1 MSERPRR
8 PRPGVRRTDWAIAA
22 AASLELFTLV
32 GALDIESA
40 AVCPPALLGLV
51 LRRRFPVPVLLATLP
66 SMATG
71 HLWLAPMIAMF
82 TVAAELPRHPVRR
95 PAVIGCAAAVFA
107 SSMQWGLVAEPAL
120 TWTDHLITVQIALM
134 FSIGPTGLGLLAR
147 TRSELRSRLAELT
160 ESQARGRRLEAEQ
173 AVARERARMAR
184 EMHDTV
190 SYHLGIIT
198 AQAGALW
205 ATAPDDTVR
214 EDAETIRRHG
224 ADAMRELRDV
234 VGVLRGP
241 DEEEA
246 GHARLDNLPALVEE
260 SRLDATLSLTLPDG
274 GHPCAAAVERAAYRT
289 VQEALTNVR
298 KHAPGA
304 PVTVSVGPS
313 PDRRDTL
320 VIEVRNGPA
329 TAPPPPG
336 PSGGFGLRG
345 LKERTALAGGRLDA
359 GPTDDGGFLVRAVLP
374 LSPPAVSETPPPTRA
389 AGGTRWYGK
398 RWYRTRWYGKT
409 RAPRPR
415 CCAPAPPPE
424 LDWPGP
430 AWTGSR

>member
-1 MSERPRR
+1 MSDPARPSLPTPVRPRR
-8 PRPGVRRTDWAIAA
+8 RPTVRVALRGTVRPADWAIAA
-22 AASLELFTLV
+22 AASLELLTLV
-32 GALDIESA
+32 GALDAESA

-51 LRRRFPVPVLLATLP
+51 LRRRFPVLVLLATLP

-82 TVAAELPRHPVRR
+82 TVASELSRR

-107 SSMQWGLVAEPAL
+107 SAMWCGLAAEPGM
-120 TWTDHLITVQIALM
+120 TWSDHLITVQIALM

-173 AVARERARMAR
+173 AVARERARIAR

-190 SYHLGIIT
+190 SYHLGIIA

-234 VGVLRGP
+234 VGVLRGGGP
-241 DEEEA
+241 GTDDEDDA
-246 GHARLDNLPALVEE
+246 GHARLDNLPALVDD
-260 SRLDATLSLTLPDG
+260 SRLGATLDLALPGDG
-274 GHPCAAAVERAAYRT
+274 AQCAPAVERAAYRT

-313 PDRRDTL
+313 DRHDAL
-320 VIEVRNGPA
+320 VVEVRNGA
-329 TAPPPPG
+329 AAAPPAAV
-336 PSGGFGLRG
+336 PSSGFGLRG
-345 LKERTALAGGRLDA
+345 LKERTALAGGRLEA
-359 GPTDDGGFLVRAVLP
+359 GPTGDGGFLVRALLP
-374 LSPPAVSETPPPTRA
+374 LAPGT
-389 AGGTRWYGK
+389 GTRQ
-398 RWYRTRWYGKT
+398 
-409 RAPRPR
+409 A
-415 CCAPAPPPE
+415 A
-424 LDWPGP
+424 
-430 AWTGSR
+430 SRSYTDTCRRLEAV

>member
-8 PRPGVRRTDWAIAA
+8 PRPAVRGTDWAITA

-32 GALDIESA
+32 GALDLESA

-82 TVAAELPRHPVRR
+82 TVAAELPRRPARR

-107 SSMQWGLVAEPAL
+107 SSMRWGLVAEPGP
-120 TWTDHLITVQIALM
+120 TWSDHLITVQIALM

-190 SYHLGIIT
+190 SYHLGIIA

-241 DEEEA
+241 DEDDA

-260 SRLDATLSLTLPDG
+260 SRLDATLHLTLPEDE
-274 GHPCAAAVERAAYRT
+274 GHVCAAAVERAAYRT

-320 VIEVRNGPA
+320 VVEIRNGPA
-329 TAPPPPG
+329 TAPPADVPA
-336 PSGGFGLRG
+336 GGFGLRG

-374 LSPPAVSETPPPTRA
+374 LSPPSLSEPPPPARA
-389 AGGTRWYGK
+389 AGGTSWYGK
-398 RWYRTRWYGKT
+398 MRYAKM